1 MSLPNFQNGPN
12 SFDLMQDKWSSILD
26 PIIDNPANKSTLL
39 PSIKLVTGNN
49 TVNHLLSRKL
59 QGWSIVRIDA
69 ASTIYDSQTSNS
81 TQDKTLILV
90 ASAPCTVT
98 LLVF

>member
-1 MSLPNFQNGPN
+1 MSLPKLQPGDN
-12 SFDLMQDKWSSILD
+12 SFVQLQDRWASILD
-26 PIIDNPANKSTLL
+26 PVVDNPANKSTLL
-39 PSIKLVTGNN
+39 PDIKLVTGNN

-69 ASTIYDSQTSNS
+69 ASSIYDSQTSNS

-90 ASAPCTVT
+90 ASAPCTVS